1 MNLPSPTPETK
12 EEAARRVVLAT
23 ADGPMAAYVVAP
35 SFAGPHPALVV
46 VPEAFGVNAHIRDVC
61 RRFAA
66 RGYLAI
72 APEIYHRAGAGLEI
86 PYADMPPAMAQL
98 ALLSNAG
105 IEQDLAAALAHA
117 RGRPDVD
124 PARVGV
130 VGFCVGGFAAFL
142 AACRLDPAATVS
154 FYGGGIV
161 RPRAGLALQPLL
173 EEAGGIRAPLLCLFG
188 SADGGIPG
196 ADVEAIRQRLAGL
209 DGGHEV
215 VVYEGAGHAFFC
227 DARPAYHAP
236 SAQAAWERTLGWFE
250 RHL

>member
-1 MNLPSPTPETK
+1 
-12 EEAARRVVLAT
+12 
-23 ADGPMAAYVVAP
+23 
-35 SFAGPHPALVV
+35 
-46 VPEAFGVNAHIRDVC
+46 
-61 RRFAA
+61 
-66 RGYLAI
+66 
-72 APEIYHRAGAGLEI
+72 
-86 PYADMPPAMAQL
+86 
-98 ALLSNAG
+98 
-105 IEQDLAAALAHA
+105 
-117 RGRPDVD
+117 
-124 PARVGV
+124 
-130 VGFCVGGFAAFL
+130 
-142 AACRLDPAATVS
+142 VS